1 MGLIARAI
9 EAAGIPTV
17 AISLTRDLTAAV
29 GVPRALFVKWQL
41 GRPLGEA
48 GNTAQQ
54 RTVIFHA
61 LRLLVTATTPG
72 VIAEPG
78 WRWRRESYQEPAWA
92 TLAETNEQ
100 IGKGVG

>member
-48 GNTAQQ
+48 GNAAQQ
-54 RTVIFHA
+54 RTVIYHA
-61 LRLLVTATTPG
+61 LRLLVTATAPG

-78 WRWRRESYQEPAWA
+78 WRWRRESYVEPDWA
-92 TLAETNEQ
+92 NLEKVS
-100 IGKGVG
+100 G